1 MDSSSTSLKPLLLS
15 SNSRGGVV
23 ARTGIADSSACV
35 DEAHRAAWRE
45 RKPVVVACW
54 RRAAMAAVKLMAA
67 AEARAAWQRAA
78 NRCLVQEDRKRAPK
92 LACCPPSAEQ
102 HGTNNG
108 NCRNSADR
116 PICSLVPLRWN
127 PMHSNL
133 PPDFRWWV
141 QSQPNFGIQKDIVSE
156 RLCSLGRDIHEKQVE
171 DSAPPP
177 KHEETLLCQA
187 VDTSTEKIGDVLDPP
202 WMVSSAF
209 TKYSLE
215 TGLEEMKTVG
225 SYSQVSKC
233 IETLSTCLYKDNE
246 SPDFECID
254 RAPLKNPD
262 KANFDMD
269 APWKGEKTRP
279 WWQIADED
287 QLASLVAE
295 RATQHIEN
303 CDLPRPTQ
311 TCDHI
316 ECSYS
321 TGSTDEVVLLYGNG
335 VWEKHWRND
344 TYSVAQYFSSS
355 STTTL
360 ESKQTLRNASERD
373 KILEALRHS
382 QTRARE
388 ADMAAKKAHNEKD
401 DVIKLLFRQ
410 ASHLFACNQWLKIM
424 QLENIVLQLKHKEHQ
439 IAAIIPELQWLTLKE
454 KPTQGQEQRDWTR
467 RKGRRQKKGGG
478 FFDAILFAVGLGL
491 AGAGF
496 LLGWALGWLL
506 PKL

>member
-1 MDSSSTSLKPLLLS
+1 
-15 SNSRGGVV
+15 
-23 ARTGIADSSACV
+23 
-35 DEAHRAAWRE
+35 
-45 RKPVVVACW
+45 
-54 RRAAMAAVKLMAA
+54 MAA

-92 LACCPPSAEQ
+92 LACCPSSAEQ

-108 NCRNSADR
+108 NCRNSADH
-116 PICSLVPLRWN
+116 PICSLMPLSCN

-133 PPDFRWWV
+133 PPDVRWWV
-141 QSQPNFGIQKDIVSE
+141 QSQPNFGIQKDIVSK

-171 DSAPPP
+171 DSVPQP

-187 VDTSTEKIGDVLDPP
+187 VDTSTEKIGDALEPP
-202 WMVSSAF
+202 WMVSPAF

-233 IETLSTCLYKDNE
+233 IETLSNCLYKDNE
-246 SPDFECID
+246 FPDFECID
-254 RAPLKNPD
+254 PAPLKNPD
-262 KANFDMD
+262 KANFDID

-287 QLASLVAE
+287 QLALLVAE

-311 TCDHI
+311 TVRINRTEPYTHKHIGDFGGPSSPAGRVSHPVPGHCDHI
-316 ECSYS
+316 ECTYS
-321 TGSTDEVVLLYGNG
+321 TGSTNELVLLYGNG
-335 VWEKHWRND
+335 VWEQHGSSD
-344 TYSVAQYFSSS
+344 TYSAVQYFSSS
-355 STTTL
+355 STTGL
-360 ESKQTLRNASERD
+360 ESKQTLQNGSERD
-373 KILEALRHS
+373 MILEALRHS

-388 ADMAAKKAHNEKD
+388 ADMAAKKAYNEKD
-401 DVIKLLFRQ
+401 DVIKLLLRQ

-424 QLENIVLQLKHKEHQ
+424 QLENIVLQLKNKEHQ
-439 IAAIIPELQWLTLKE
+439 IAAIIPELPWLTLKE

-467 RKGRRQKKGGG
+467 RKGRRQKKAAG

-496 LLGWALGWLL
+496 LLGWTLGWLL
-506 PKL
+506 PKF

>member
-1 MDSSSTSLKPLLLS
+1 
-15 SNSRGGVV
+15 
-23 ARTGIADSSACV
+23 
-35 DEAHRAAWRE
+35 
-45 RKPVVVACW
+45 
-54 RRAAMAAVKLMAA
+54 MAA

-108 NCRNSADR
+108 NCRNSVDR

-133 PPDFRWWV
+133 PPDFRWWI

-156 RLCSLGRDIHEKQVE
+156 QLCSLGRDIHEKQVE

-187 VDTSTEKIGDVLDPP
+187 DETSIEKIGDVLDPP

-233 IETLSTCLYKDNE
+233 IETLSNCLYKDNE

-262 KANFDMD
+262 KASFDMD
-269 APWKGEKTRP
+269 APWKGENTRP

-311 TCDHI
+311 TVRINRTELHTRKHIGDYGGPSSPAGRVSHPVPGHCDHI

-321 TGSTDEVVLLYGNG
+321 TGSTDELVLLYGNG
-335 VWEKHWRND
+335 VWEQHGRND
-344 TYSVAQYFSSS
+344 TYRCEFFS
-355 STTTL
+355 L
-360 ESKQTLRNASERD
+360 A
-373 KILEALRHS
+373 ALPHGIRCTFS
-382 QTRARE
+382 
-388 ADMAAKKAHNEKD
+388 
-401 DVIKLLFRQ
+401 
-410 ASHLFACNQWLKIM
+410 
-424 QLENIVLQLKHKEHQ
+424 
-439 IAAIIPELQWLTLKE
+439 
-454 KPTQGQEQRDWTR
+454 
-467 RKGRRQKKGGG
+467 
-478 FFDAILFAVGLGL
+478 
-491 AGAGF
+491 
-496 LLGWALGWLL
+496 
-506 PKL
+506 